1 MNILRYLATVLF
13 RSDQAPSARL
23 SYVLGVRQRQVQY
36 WLAGHQQVP
45 QNVIETMEQQI
56 RAVSKFGLDVK
67 VSTLVREAKEAG
79 ISPHVVAHYL
89 DQTVEDLKV
98 RDNNP

>member
-1 MNILRYLATVLF
+1 
-13 RSDQAPSARL
+13 
-23 SYVLGVRQRQVQY
+23 
-36 WLAGHQQVP
+36 VP